1 MDPITILAGIKSGLA
16 AGKTVA
22 GLSKQ
27 IGQFFD
33 ATDKAKKTL
42 QKKGVSSKSTNATAL
57 DRWAKIRQAA
67 EAEEELKEWITQTY
81 GRSKYLELLKI
92 RREVLAE
99 KREAEAQARRDAI
112 QRQEVAIT
120 IVGIVVLLIFTFV
133 GAAAYLHYME
143 WIDVRDYFLEQF
155 YRFFIVFGF

>member
-1 MDPITILAGIKSGLA
+1 MDPLTILAGLKTGLA

-33 ATDKAKKTL
+33 ATDAAKKQL
-42 QKKGVSSKSTNATAL
+42 QKKGISSKSVNATAL
-57 DRWAKIRQAA
+57 DRWAKVRQAA
-67 EAEEELKEWITQTY
+67 EAEAELQEWITQTY
-81 GRSKYLELLKI
+81 GRSKWLELLKI
-92 RREVLAE
+92 RKEVLAE

-112 QRQEVAIT
+112 QRQELMIT

-133 GAAAYLHYME
+133 GAAAYLHYMG
-143 WIDVRDYFLEQF
+143 WLDIRDYFK
-155 YRFFIVFGF
+155 

>member
-1 MDPITILAGIKSGLA
+1 MDPVTILSGIKLGLSTGRSVA
-16 AGKTVA
+16 A
-22 GLSKQ
+22 LSKQ

-33 ATDKAKKTL
+33 ATDQAKKTL
-42 QKKGVSSKSTNATAL
+42 QKKGISSKSSNATAL

-112 QRQEVAIT
+112 QRQEIAIT
-120 IVGIVVLLIFTFV
+120 IVGILVLLIMTSI
-133 GAAAYLHYME
+133 GATAYLHYMG
-143 WIDVRDYFLEQF
+143 WLDVWDYLP
-155 YRFFIVFGF
+155 

>member
-1 MDPITILAGIKSGLA
+1 MVDPLTILSGIKLGLQT
-16 AGKTVA
+16 GKSVA

-33 ATDKAKKTL
+33 ATDHAKKTL
-42 QKKGVSSKSTNATAL
+42 QKKGISGKSTNATAL
-57 DRWAKIRQAA
+57 DRWAKVRQAA

-99 KREAEAQARRDAI
+99 KREAEAQARREAQERAELGLTVAAI
-112 QRQEVAIT
+112 
-120 IVGIVVLLIFTFV
+120 VLLLTAAAV
-133 GAAAYLHYME
+133 GSTAYLHYMG
-143 WIDVRDYFLEQF
+143 WLDIWDYLP
-155 YRFFIVFGF
+155 

>member
-1 MDPITILAGIKSGLA
+1 MVDPLTILAGIKTGLA

-33 ATDKAKKTL
+33 ATDHAKKTL
-42 QKKGVSSKSTNATAL
+42 QKKGVSSQSTNSAAL
-57 DRWAKIRQAA
+57 DRWAKLRQAA

-99 KREAEAQARRDAI
+99 KREAEAQARREAI
-112 QRQEVAIT
+112 ERQEMMVT
-120 IVGIVVLLIFTFV
+120 IAGIVVLLLFSAV
-133 GAAAYLHYME
+133 GATAYLHYMG
-143 WIDVRDYFLEQF
+143 WIDVRDWM
-155 YRFFIVFGF
+155 R

>member
-42 QKKGVSSKSTNATAL
+42 QKKGVSSKSANATAL
-57 DRWAKIRQAA
+57 DRWAKLRQAA

-99 KREAEAQARRDAI
+99 KREAEAQARREAQERAELGLTIAAI
-112 QRQEVAIT
+112 
-120 IVGIVVLLIFTFV
+120 VLLLT
-133 GAAAYLHYME
+133 GAAIGSTAYLHYMG
-143 WIDVRDYFLEQF
+143 WVDIWDYLSW
-155 YRFFIVFGF
+155 

>member
-1 MDPITILAGIKSGLA
+1 MDPITILAGIKTGLA

-33 ATDKAKKTL
+33 ATDQAKKTL
-42 QKKGVSSKSTNATAL
+42 QKKGVSGKSTNATAL

-99 KREAEAQARRDAI
+99 KGEAEAQARRDAI

-120 IVGIVVLLIFTFV
+120 VVGIVVLLIFTFV
-133 GAAAYLHYME
+133 GSTAYLHYMG
-143 WIDVRDYFLEQF
+143 WLDIRDYMPW
-155 YRFFIVFGF
+155 